1 MPRKW
6 LTIPLLL
13 LACASQVS
21 AQKNAHAGDESQ
33 IIALEHSWNQAE
45 LQHATSALD
54 LFLSENFI
62 ITQPDGS
69 LLNKEQF
76 KESVADKSYHYD
88 MLTSGDFKVRIL
100 GDTAVVTGRYHEK
113 GKDKHVP
120 FDRWGRFTDTWLF
133 EKGKWVC
140 VASHDSLTT
149 Q

>member
-1 MPRKW
+1 MKW
-6 LTIPLLL
+6 TAISLLL
-13 LACASQVS
+13 LACASS
-21 AQKNAHAGDESQ
+21 GLAQKNPHAGDESQ

-45 LQHATSALD
+45 LQHAPSALD
-54 LFLSENFI
+54 LFLSDDFI

-69 LLNKEQF
+69 LMNKQQF
-76 KESVADKSYHYD
+76 KDSVADKSYRYD

-100 GDTAVVTGRYHEK
+100 GDTALVTGSYHEK
-113 GKDKHVP
+113 GKDKRVP

-140 VASHDSLTT
+140 VASHDSYPV

>member
-1 MPRKW
+1 MKW
-6 LTIPLLL
+6 LAISLLL
-13 LACASQVS
+13 LSCSSLAFAE
-21 AQKNAHAGDESQ
+21 KNGHAGDESQ

-45 LQHATSALD
+45 MQHAPSALD
-54 LFLSENFI
+54 LFLSDDFI

-69 LLNKEQF
+69 VLNKEQF
-76 KESVADKSYHYD
+76 KNSVADKTYHYD

-100 GDTAVVTGRYHEK
+100 GDTAVVTGSYHEK

-133 EKGKWVC
+133 QKGKWVC
-140 VASHDSLTT
+140 VASHDSLPV